1 MPPRTQTGR
10 RRTTAVQP
18 RTTAR
23 AAGPRAARS
32 TGGGRLAWNLHRQ
45 GIDPATPGT
54 NQGNGALPARP
65 LAAQEGR
72 FLFWEPSMSGSQRT
86 VDTVCPYCGV
96 GCGMTLH
103 VEREQVVKITGN
115 REHPSNFGRLC
126 TKGSSAHLALRQSG
140 RLEHA
145 YVRDRRGQ
153 DLAPRPMANTLRD
166 TAGRLRAIIDAHGP
180 DAVSLYVSGQMS
192 IEAQYLA
199 NKLAKGFI
207 GTNNIESNSRLCMAS
222 AGSGYKLS
230 LGADGPPGSYQ
241 DIDRADLFLVI
252 GANMA
257 DCHPILYLR
266 MMDRVKA
273 GARLIVVDP
282 RRTTTA
288 EKAHL
293 HLAIKPGTDL
303 ALLNGLL
310 HLLHGAGKTD
320 AAFIAA
326 HTDGWEAMPDLLRDY
341 APERVEALTGI
352 AAAQLRQAA
361 DWIGAAPEWMSC
373 WTMGLNQSTHGT
385 WNTNA
390 LCNLHLATG
399 RICRPGSGP
408 FSLTG
413 QPNAM
418 GGREMGYMGPG
429 LPGQRS
435 VLSAADRAFVEAR
448 WGVPAGTLHTRLGQG
463 TIDLFQRMAAGEVK
477 ACWIICTNPVA
488 SVANRANVVAGLRAA
503 ELVIA
508 QDAYL
513 DTETNRYADI
523 LLPGALWA
531 EADGVMINSERT
543 LTLMPRAVPPPGD
556 ALPDWRIIA
565 GVACEMGYGHAF
577 QYASAAEVFEE
588 IAGFSNPATGYD
600 LRGASH
606 ARLRETPLQWPCA
619 RADGPERNPIRYLN
633 DGVSQPWREEDD
645 GARPRLAFATANGR
659 AQFHAR
665 PHADPAELPDADYPM
680 VLNTGRLQHQWHT
693 LTKTG
698 KVPMLNKLNP
708 APFVEIHPDD
718 ATALGIAAGDNVEIR
733 SRRGRA
739 VLPAVVT
746 DRVRPGNCFAPM
758 HWNDVYGDDLCIN
771 AVTSDAIDPV
781 SQQPELKFCA
791 VALCRVAAPA
801 GRATRAVAP
810 ATLAMTE
817 MAADNV
823 AGLAAAHAAP
833 ALTAVGNL
841 ETGPALQPVAV
852 SASGAAPAE
861 AMAALLGLTS
871 GAEPPALDA
880 RQRHYLSGFLNGLRQ
895 AGGAPGIPELPVHA
909 PFDEATRL
917 WLNGLLHGLYSRAP
931 RPLAPATT
939 PATDAA
945 EATVRII
952 GPRPRVT
959 LLWASQTG
967 NAESLVE
974 RSATAL
980 AAAGFELRTACM
992 ADCTLD
998 ALARAQYLLLITS
1011 TFGDG
1016 DAPDNGQDLWRAL
1029 SAADAPRLA
1038 SLRYAVLALGD
1049 SNYDAFCGHGRRLDQ
1064 RLAQL
1069 GARPLLARVDCDTDY
1084 EAPADAWLESAIA
1097 GIHAANAEQHG
1108 HPAGGLMPDDIAAA
1122 LTADAPSGRAAPA
1135 APPEPAAPP
1144 IGARPAPPSRTRPAP
1159 ARLIGNQR
1167 LNASGDKD
1175 TRALALDIAGTG
1187 LDYQA
1192 GDALGVW
1199 PVNCPE
1205 LVEELLAQAGLSGDA
1220 VASVPGVGD
1229 MPLARALSTHY
1240 EIARPAPATLAL
1252 IAEHTRDPGLRQLLA
1267 EERRADLRQWLWG
1280 KQLADVLHAFPAVL
1294 PAQAW
1299 LGALKRLQPRLYSI
1313 ASSPKAHPGQVHL
1326 TVSAVRYD
1334 NGRRQRKGVSST
1346 FLADRA
1352 SDADVPVF
1360 VQEASHFRPPRQGD
1374 TPMIMVGPGTGVAPF
1389 RAFLQERRARGD
1401 GGRNWLFFGERHAA
1415 SDFYYRDELQA
1426 LRDDG
1431 LLTRLDLAFSRDQAA
1446 KIYVQDRMREHG
1458 ARLWAWLQEGAHFYV
1473 CGDAGQMARDV
1484 DAMLRQV
1491 VREHGGM
1498 DADAAAAYVARM
1510 TADKRYVRD
1519 VY

>member
-1 MPPRTQTGR
+1 M
-10 RRTTAVQP
+10 
-18 RTTAR
+18 
-23 AAGPRAARS
+23 
-32 TGGGRLAWNLHRQ
+32 N
-45 GIDPATPGT
+45 
-54 NQGNGALPARP
+54 GNP
-65 LAAQEGR
+65 
-72 FLFWEPSMSGSQRT
+72 RT

-103 VEREQVVKITGN
+103 VDREQVVKITGN

-145 YVRDRRGQ
+145 YVRARRGQ
-153 DLAPRPMANTLRD
+153 DLAPRPMAETLRD

-266 MMDRVKA
+266 MMERVKA

-293 HLAIKPGTDL
+293 HLAIWPGTDL

-310 HLLHGAGKTD
+310 HLLHQAGKTD

-352 AAAQLRQAA
+352 PAAQLRQAA

-488 SVANRANVVAGLRAA
+488 SVANRANVVAGLKAA

-531 EADGVMINSERT
+531 EAEGVMINSERT

-588 IAGFSNPATGYD
+588 ITGFSNPATGYD

-619 RADGPERNPIRYLN
+619 SADGPDRNPIRYLN
-633 DGVSQPWREEDD
+633 DGISQPPREGDD
-645 GARPRLAFATANGR
+645 GARPRLVFATANGR

-665 PHADPAELPDADYPM
+665 PHVDPAELPDADYPM

-718 ATALGIAAGDNVEIR
+718 AATLGIAAGDGVEIR

-746 DRVRPGNCFAPM
+746 DRVRPGNCFAPI

-801 GRATRAVAP
+801 GGTANGEAP
-810 ATLAMTE
+810 AALAMAE
-817 MAADNV
+817 MAA
-823 AGLAAAHAAP
+823 G
-833 ALTAVGNL
+833 
-841 ETGPALQPVAV
+841 
-852 SASGAAPAE
+852 GAAPAE

-895 AGGAPGIPELPVHA
+895 AGGAPGVPELPVHA

-931 RPLAPATT
+931 LPLAPAVT
-939 PATDAA
+939 PGADAG

-992 ADCTLD
+992 ADCALD
-998 ALARAQYLLLITS
+998 ALARSQYLLLITS

-1029 SAADAPRLA
+1029 SAAAAPRLA

-1069 GARPLLARVDCDTDY
+1069 GAQPLLARVDCDTDY

-1097 GIHAANAEQHG
+1097 SIRAADAEQHG
-1108 HPAGGLMPDDIAAA
+1108 HPAGGLMPDDIAVALAA
-1122 LTADAPSGRAAPA
+1122 EAPSAVAVRVAAPEPP
-1135 APPEPAAPP
+1135 APPA
-1144 IGARPAPPSRTRPAP
+1144 GARPAPPSRARPAP

-1167 LNASGDKD
+1167 LNAGGDKD
-1175 TRALALDIAGTG
+1175 TRALALDIADTG
-1187 LDYQA
+1187 LDYEA

-1252 IAEHTRDPGLRQLLA
+1252 IAEHARAPGLRQLLA

-1280 KQLADVLHAFPAVL
+1280 KQLADVLHAFPAAL

-1313 ASSPKAHPGQVHL
+1313 ASSPKAHPGEVHL

-1334 NGRRQRKGVSST
+1334 NGRRRRKGVSST

-1352 SDADVPVF
+1352 GDVEVPVF

-1401 GGRNWLFFGERHAA
+1401 RGRNWLFFGERHAA
-1415 SDFYYRDELQA
+1415 GDFYYRDELQA

-1446 KIYVQDRMREHG
+1446 KVYVQDRMREHG
-1458 ARLWAWLQEGAHFYV
+1458 AQLWAWLQEGAHFYV
-1473 CGDAGQMARDV
+1473 CGDAGRMAKDV

-1491 VREHGGM
+1491 VAEHGGL